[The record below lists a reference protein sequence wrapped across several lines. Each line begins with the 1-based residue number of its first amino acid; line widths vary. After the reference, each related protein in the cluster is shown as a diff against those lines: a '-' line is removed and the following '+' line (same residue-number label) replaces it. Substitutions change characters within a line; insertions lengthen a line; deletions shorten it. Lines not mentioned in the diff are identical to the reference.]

1 VTPDLEDAREDILA
15 FNAFPLPGVAAL
27 PYSTVD

>member
-15 FNAFPLPGVAAL
+15 FNASPREVWRPL